1 MLWYYHSIA
10 IYVHDNEKLD
20 LNFCKESNM
29 LLLSILPVSWYILDW
44 DIALGDAHLCAKENP
59 L

>member
-1 MLWYYHSIA
+1 MLWYYHSIG

-20 LNFCKESNM
+20 LNFCKECNM
-29 LLLSILPVSWYILDW
+29 QLLSILPVSWYILDW
-44 DIALGDAHLCAKENP
+44 DIALGDAHLCTKENA